1 MTDSRVNAYRQD
13 MDIPTADQIIDR
25 ANALGVPLTRVCGRA
40 DVPYNT
46 FWKWKNGRGNLSV
59 AQLEALIRETEP
71 KGDVA

>member
-1 MTDSRVNAYRQD
+1 MTSEWINAYRQA
-13 MDIPTADQIIDR
+13 MEILTPDQIIDR
-25 ANALGVPLTRVCGRA
+25 ANAIGVPLTRICGRA

-71 KGDVA
+71 KGEVA